1 MATTTAA
8 IGMEHDEHEGDVRA
22 APHLLIAVDDTQAAR
37 RTLASGLA
45 DAAVHG
51 ADVTVLHVAPP
62 RRWRT
67 ARFGPVRAVPVRVRD
82 PLESPVLRDA
92 RRVAFDYGIVPRL
105 ELLAADDA
113 GAAILGMARRLR
125 AGTIVVGA
133 SRPDG
138 LAAPLGVC
146 QGVLRRAPVPVVVVP
161 A

>member
-1 MATTTAA
+1 MLETAPVNAAHDRSGHDGPPEATT
-8 IGMEHDEHEGDVRA
+8 
-22 APHLLIAVDDTQAAR
+22 LIAVDETAGGR

-45 DAAVHG
+45 RAAAQG
-51 ADVTVLHVAPP
+51 AHVAVLHVVAP
-62 RRWRT
+62 RRWRV
-67 ARFGPVRAVPVRVRD
+67 ARFGPVRAVPMRLRD

-92 RRVAFDYGIVPRL
+92 RRLAFDHGICPRL
-105 ELLAADDA
+105 ELFAADDVDSV
-113 GAAILGMARRLR
+113 ILAVARRLR
-125 AGTIVVGA
+125 ADTIVVGA

>member
-1 MATTTAA
+1 MTTTA
-8 IGMEHDEHEGDVRA
+8 IRTEHHEDERDGVA
-22 APHLLIAVDDTQAAR
+22 APHVLIAVDDTPASR
-37 RTLASGLA
+37 RTLVSGLA

-67 ARFGPVRAVPVRVRD
+67 ARFGPVRAVPMYVRD

-92 RRVAFDYGIVPRL
+92 RRLAFDHGICPRL
-105 ELLAADDA
+105 ELVAGDDA
-113 GAAILGMARRLR
+113 GTAILRTARRLH

-138 LAAPLGVC
+138 LATPLGVC
-146 QGVLRRAPVPVVVVP
+146 QGVLRRAPVRVVVVP

>member
-1 MATTTAA
+1 MATTAAA
-8 IGMEHDEHEGDVRA
+8 IRTENHERDGAGV
-22 APHLLIAVDDTQAAR
+22 PHMLIAVDDTPAAR

-45 DAAVHG
+45 DAAAHG

-67 ARFGPVRAVPVRVRD
+67 ARFGPVRAVPIRVRD
-82 PLESPVLRDA
+82 PLESSVLRDA
-92 RRVAFDYGIVPRL
+92 RRLAFDHGICPRL
-105 ELLAADDA
+105 ELVAADDA
-113 GAAILGMARRLR
+113 GPAILGTARRLH

-133 SRPDG
+133 TRPDS
-138 LAAPLGVC
+138 LAVPLGVC

>member
-1 MATTTAA
+1 MLSEAHFTANDHA
-8 IGMEHDEHEGDVRA
+8 REPARSPSV
-22 APHLLIAVDDTQAAR
+22 LIAVDETRGGR
-37 RTLASGLA
+37 RTLASGLVH
-45 DAAVHG
+45 AAARG
-51 ADVTVLHVAPP
+51 ADVTVLHVVAP

-67 ARFGPVRAVPVRVRD
+67 ARFGPIRAVPMHVRD

-92 RRVAFDYGIVPRL
+92 RRLAFEHGVRPRL
-105 ELLAADDA
+105 DDVD
-113 GAAILGMARRLR
+113 AAILSVARRIG
-125 AGTIVVGA
+125 AETIVVGA